1 MNSSSTAPVVHV
13 SLTPTIRQAV
23 NRALELNNSTEDDFV
38 STHNIESSTTTLPV
52 ADVRRALVALQK
64 RDKSRVWRLRDVLR
78 GAQLQVPRAPPPPR
92 SAEFEA
98 HLARL
103 RNERDE
109 REYRRIVG
117 DVDLRSIVSAEEE
130 TRASLKNTSTQ
141 LSLGLNMAIS
151 AVTVFVAIFWAGRQS
166 YGTES
171 HWPWITGLMGAI
183 FILLVET
190 VLFIVRAS
198 RIEYASTSSSSKHVI
213 N

>member
-1 MNSSSTAPVVHV
+1 MVHV
-13 SLTPTIRQAV
+13 SLTPAIRQAV
-23 NRALELNNSTEDDFV
+23 QRALELNNSTDEDDVVVALDFAP
-38 STHNIESSTTTLPV
+38 SATTLPL
-52 ADVRRALVALQK
+52 ADVRRAVVALQQ

-78 GAQLQVPRAPPPPR
+78 DAPLQVPRAPPPPR

-103 RNERDE
+103 RDERDE

-130 TRASLKNTSTQ
+130 TRTSLKNTSTQ

-166 YGTES
+166 YGSES

-198 RIEYASTSSSSKHVI
+198 RIEYPSGSSSSSSKHVI